1 MKDNTKKISVIMP
14 VYNTK
19 EEYLREAIES
29 ILNQTYTDFELII
42 INDGSTNNSED
53 VIKSYTDERIR
64 YIKQDNQGAAGSRN
78 NGIKAAIGE
87 YIAIMDS
94 DDISYP
100 NRLEEEVK
108 FLDGHPDYAIVG
120 SSAEIFPRT
129 KMWINVEEPRILDFI
144 RECNF
149 VHSTVMYRRKLFIEN
164 GYTYDLMMPPTEDY
178 DLWSKIILKEKAY
191 NIQKPLVR
199 YRLEGQGISSTNKN
213 KGELNTIKVQKRL
226 LDFITKDKKLQTDI
240 IDLIYRKNKIKKR
253 FYEQIFSIKN
263 FRKFDKK
270 YKVITV
276 LGVEIQILIKRYKYD

>member
-19 EEYLREAIES
+19 EESLREAIES

-199 YRLEGQGISSTNKN
+199 YRLEGQGISSTNKS